1 MAGMLNVKVMWPTGA
16 SAIGRFDEI
25 LVRQVADIENLSEAI
40 GKIFLPSCQVPDA
53 WRYYLDVTAGTIT
66 SPLRLA
72 PQRDL
77 VHSCYQD
84 TFAWRAAGK
93 QPVLLL
99 LESPH
104 VDEFFYDTACVFRP
118 KGPAQRSNYGGT
130 GYGLRTYGSQ
140 VLSQLSLPT
149 GSYPLIVVNPVPYHT
164 SLRWLVTDVTKSTGR
179 RKPKVR
185 EINPVVRDH
194 VWSVLWQLA
203 FMQTDFL
210 SRCRN
215 YAPVAVVNAC
225 TQLLQPQVT
234 QFLRHHPVCSALY
247 ECSSHPSH
255 WTRAF
260 GKNGRGVQLTRV

>member
-1 MAGMLNVKVMWPTGA
+1 MLNVGVISPAGP
-16 SAIGRFDEI
+16 SAIGRFDEA
-25 LVRQVADIENLSEAI
+25 LLRQVANIENLSEAI
-40 GKIFLPSCQVPDA
+40 GKILLPSCQVPDA
-53 WRYYLDVTAGTIT
+53 WRYCLDATAGTIT
-66 SPLRLA
+66 SPLRPA

-77 VHSCYQD
+77 MHSRYQD
-84 TFAWRAAGK
+84 AFAWRAAGK

-104 VDEFFYDTACVFRP
+104 VDEFFYDSACVFKP

-130 GYGLRTYGSQ
+130 GYGLRMYGTQ

-149 GSYPLIVVNPVPYHT
+149 GSYPLIVANPVPYHT

-179 RKPKVR
+179 CKPR
-185 EINPVVRDH
+185 ERAINPVVRDH
-194 VWSVLWQLA
+194 VWNVLWRLP
-203 FMQTDFL
+203 FMQIDFL
-210 SRCRN
+210 NRCKN
-215 YAPVAVVNAC
+215 YAPVAIVNAC

-234 QFLRHHPVCSALY
+234 RFLRHHPVCSALY

-260 GKNGRGVQLTRV
+260 GMNGRGVQLTRV